1 MSLAIYTSRIRMELD
16 ERETMGVKTADPEAL
31 GKVSFF
37 LRKADRSHES

>member
-1 MSLAIYTSRIRMELD
+1 MSLAIYSSRIRMELD
-16 ERETMGVKTADPEAL
+16 ERETMGVKTADL